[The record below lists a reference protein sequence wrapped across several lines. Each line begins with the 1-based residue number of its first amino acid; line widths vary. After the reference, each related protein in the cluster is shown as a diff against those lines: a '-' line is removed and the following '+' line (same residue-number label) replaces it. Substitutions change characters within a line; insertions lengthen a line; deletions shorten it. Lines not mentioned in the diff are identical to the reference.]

1 LAADGLATLSARA
14 GLGAGTRQTALAP
27 LALGLGVLAA
37 VAIASGA
44 TWTAP
49 ATALSPI
56 KPEGG
61 WLPAYRIAVVAAL
74 VLYVA
79 GAWLVRSRGARLAAV
94 IAIAAAVQLTPLAA
108 PQLFSTDVYS
118 YWDYGRIAS
127 EHGGNPYIDLP
138 SRWPDDPAYPLMGNQ
153 WHHVTS
159 AYGPLWTVTSE
170 GVGKISGTSSDTT
183 AWSFKTIAAISALLL
198 VAVVVFAARNR
209 PFAAA
214 FVGWNPVLA
223 FHLAGGGHN
232 DALLMA
238 FPIAG
243 LGLAAAG
250 RRELGGSLWPF
261 GVAVKWLPLLLLP
274 LVLARDRL
282 RFGWRGFA
290 AATVAIA
297 AVSTALYG
305 VHWVHAAKPISSQL
319 RRASSTSVPYYV
331 EKYAGIDQYR
341 VTQVLAVLFALV
353 YVWLLRD
360 AWRRGRARLGLTAGL
375 FCLSLSWLPAWYT
388 VWPVSLAALEDDAL
402 ARWIAVALTAW
413 LLRDAV
419 FAL

>member
-1 LAADGLATLSARA
+1 VGVAGAVALAA
-14 GLGAGTRQTALAP
+14 
-27 LALGLGVLAA
+27 
-37 VAIASGA
+37 GA

-49 ATALSPI
+49 ETALSPI
-56 KPEGG
+56 KPDGG
-61 WLPAYRIAVVAAL
+61 WLPAYRVAVVASL
-74 VLYVA
+74 LLYVA

-94 IAIAAAVQLTPLAA
+94 VVIAAVVQLTPLAA

-118 YWDYGRIAS
+118 YWDYARIAS
-127 EHGGNPYIDLP
+127 VHGGNPYVDLP
-138 SRWPDDPAYPLMGNQ
+138 SKWPGDPAYGLMGNQ

-159 AYGPLWTVTSE
+159 AYGPLWTITSE
-170 GVGKISGTSSDTT
+170 GVAEVSGGSSDTN
-183 AWSFKTIAAISALLL
+183 AWLFKGIAAVSALALL
-198 VAVVVFAARNR
+198 AAVVLAARNR
-209 PFAAA
+209 SFAAA

-243 LGLAAAG
+243 LALAAAG
-250 RRELGGSLWPF
+250 RRELGGALWPF
-261 GVAVKWLPLLLLP
+261 GVAVKWLPLLFLP

-282 RFGWRGFA
+282 RFGWRGLVA
-290 AATVAIA
+290 AAVGIA

-305 VHWVHAAKPISSQL
+305 AHWVHAAKPISSQL
-319 RRASSTSVPYYV
+319 RRASSTSIPYYV
-331 EKYAGIDQYR
+331 EKWAGIDQYR
-341 VTQVLAVLFALV
+341 VTQVLAVAFAVV
-353 YVWLLRD
+353 YLWLLRD

-388 VWPVSLAALEDDAL
+388 VWPVSLAAIEDDAA
-402 ARWIAVALTAW
+402 ARWLAVALTAW